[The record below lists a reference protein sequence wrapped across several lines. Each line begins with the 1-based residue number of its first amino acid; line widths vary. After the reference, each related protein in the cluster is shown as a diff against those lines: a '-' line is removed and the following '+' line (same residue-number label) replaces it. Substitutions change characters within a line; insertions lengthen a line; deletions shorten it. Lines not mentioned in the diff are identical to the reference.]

1 LPTKAELSEDAARLA
16 TFSELMKFIGNSQVS
31 SEHPVWG
38 LEDGLLRALD
48 FFFSL
53 PKLPGMATQKQR
65 FLRLG
70 QVDGLTNEPEV
81 QKASFWAEIRAT
93 CLLNQSLGIEIL
105 GFEQHSPRRQRGTCD
120 IVGMFEGRKCFFEVK
135 RKSADVRQK
144 IPVALETALT
154 ALSSEIGF
162 ALTPQLQDRGYDCV
176 GLAALMD
183 DIKAYVA
190 AAPRDD
196 RGIPLPFRNDIVDM
210 FFSESDGGEIWS
222 EYLQPDLPEDIERY
236 LLGRRDG
243 KPEPDK
249 NGEQRNP
256 MVEQCRVKG
265 ADYLVSQI
273 GFVESPEQIAKA
285 SFPEITQLNQR
296 EWATKDRRLSGLSGI
311 VLFRT
316 NFQWCLVRN
325 SIRVAP

>member
-1 LPTKAELSEDAARLA
+1 MPTKAELSEDTARLA
-16 TFSELMKFIGNSQVS
+16 VFPELMKFIGNSQVS

-53 PKLPGMATQKQR
+53 PELLGIATQKQR

-70 QVDGLTNEPEV
+70 RGDRRTNEPQTQE
-81 QKASFWAEIRAT
+81 ASFWAEIRAT
-93 CLLNQSLGIEIL
+93 YLLNQSLGTEIL
-105 GFEQHSPRRQRGTCD
+105 GFEQPSPRRQRGTCD
-120 IVGMFEGRKCFFEVK
+120 IVGMFEGRECFFEVK

-144 IPVALETALT
+144 IPVPLETALT
-154 ALSSEIGF
+154 ALAKEISF
-162 ALTPQLQDRGYDCV
+162 ALTPQLQERDYNCA
-176 GLAALMD
+176 GLPTLMD
-183 DIKAYVA
+183 DIRAYVA

-196 RGIPLPFRNDIVDM
+196 RGIPLPFRNGILDV
-210 FFSESDGGEIWS
+210 FFSDSDDSEIWK

-243 KPEPDK
+243 KLELDK
-249 NGEQRNP
+249 NGGQRAS
-256 MVEQCRVKG
+256 MVEQCRLKG

-273 GFVESPEQIAKA
+273 GFIESPEQIAKA
-285 SFPEITQLNQR
+285 SFPGITQLSQR
-296 EWATKDRRLSGLSGI
+296 EWATKDTRLSGLSGI

-316 NFQWCLVRN
+316 NFEWCLVRN
-325 SIRVAP
+325 SLRVAP

>member
-1 LPTKAELSEDAARLA
+1 
-16 TFSELMKFIGNSQVS
+16 MKFIGNSQVS

-53 PKLPGMATQKQR
+53 PEMPSIAAQKQK

-70 QVDGLTNEPEV
+70 QGDGLTNDPEV
-81 QKASFWAEIRAT
+81 QEASFWAEIRAT
-93 CLLNQSLGIEIL
+93 FLLNQVLGTEIL
-105 GFEQHSPRRQRGTCD
+105 GFEQPSPRRKRGTCD

-135 RKSADVRQK
+135 RKSADVKQK

-154 ALSSEIGF
+154 GLSSEIGF
-162 ALTPQLQDRGYDCV
+162 ALTPQLQDRGYHCV
-176 GLAALMD
+176 RLPALID
-183 DIKAYVA
+183 DVRAYVA

-196 RGIPLPFRNDIVDM
+196 RGLPLPFRNGIVDV

-243 KPEPDK
+243 KPEPDR

-265 ADYLVSQI
+265 ADYLVCQI

-296 EWATKDRRLSGLSGI
+296 DWATKDWRLSGLSGI

-316 NFQWCLVRN
+316 NFEWCLVRN
-325 SIRVAP
+325 SLRVAPLDSKVFIR

>member
-1 LPTKAELSEDAARLA
+1 
-16 TFSELMKFIGNSQVS
+16 MKFIGNSQVS